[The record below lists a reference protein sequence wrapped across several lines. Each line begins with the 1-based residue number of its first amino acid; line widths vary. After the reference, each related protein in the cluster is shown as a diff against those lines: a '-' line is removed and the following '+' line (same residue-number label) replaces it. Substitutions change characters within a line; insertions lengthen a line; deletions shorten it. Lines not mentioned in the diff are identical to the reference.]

1 MNATLSPE
9 AMMMGTTVPPLEVA
23 LKNYNE
29 RIILAVISL
38 LIALFG
44 FLGNCLV
51 ILAVGLSR
59 KLRTATNVYVVNLSV
74 ADLCTCVFLPWHMV
88 ALLSDGWPLP
98 DWICIITAAVS
109 IIFVGS
115 SILTLALIA
124 LNRLYLIT
132 QPKDKYR
139 SFYTLRNLLATTAFT
154 WILPTLT
161 VCLPLA
167 FGIGSLGYDPQYTRC
182 GPQHLSEADN
192 LHDMIIA
199 SVLYPVPLIIIVVCY
214 YKIFVHI
221 REHTKSMSAKLSSA
235 ASELSSNS
243 QSYPQSSKGGAES
256 HVSQPD
262 TKINRSTPAPK
273 TTGAMQKG
281 LSRRQVEITKNLFYV
296 VCAFIICLTP
306 YSVGLMVP
314 GSDHFVP
321 YAGAILLINSCIN
334 PVIYQVKHPYF
345 RATFTAIIHCRF
357 HDIQEP
363 VPLLRAALS
372 SRSASPVNCK

>member
-1 MNATLSPE
+1 MNSTISAPAPPTKEAALS
-9 AMMMGTTVPPLEVA
+9 
-23 LKNYNE
+23 NYNE
-29 RIILAVISL
+29 RILLALISL
-38 LIALFG
+38 VIALFG

-51 ILAVGLSR
+51 ILSVALSR

-74 ADLCTCVFLPWHMV
+74 ADLCTCLFLPWHMV
-88 ALLSDGWPLP
+88 ALLCTEGWPLP
-98 DWICIITAAVS
+98 DWICAITAAVS

-115 SILTLALIA
+115 SILTLACIA

-139 SFYTLRNLLATTAFT
+139 SFYTLRNLLVTTILT

-182 GPQHLSEADN
+182 GPQHLTEADN

-199 SVLYPVPLIIIVVCY
+199 SVLYPIPLVIIIYCY
-214 YKIFVHI
+214 SKIFVHI
-221 REHTKSMSAKLSSA
+221 RRHTKTMSAKISSA
-235 ASELSSNS
+235 NSEISSS
-243 QSYPQSSKGGAES
+243 SFPKSSKAPPTQNT
-256 HVSQPD
+256 SQPNLNNS
-262 TKINRSTPAPK
+262 IAPPAPK
-273 TTGAMQKG
+273 PPAQQSSIQKG

-321 YAGAILLINSCIN
+321 YAGAILLLNSCVN
-334 PVIYQVKHPYF
+334 PIIYQIKHPYF
-345 RATFTAIIHCRF
+345 RSTFSAILHCRLG
-357 HDIQEP
+357 DIQEP

-372 SRSASPVNCK
+372 QRSSSPVQCK

>member
-1 MNATLSPE
+1 MN
-9 AMMMGTTVPPLEVA
+9 GTAEIPTKVPA
-23 LKNYNE
+23 LTNYNE
-29 RIILAVISL
+29 RILLAFISL
-38 LIALFG
+38 VIALFG
-44 FLGNCLV
+44 FLGNSLV

-59 KLRTATNVYVVNLSV
+59 KLRTATNVYVLNLSV
-74 ADLCTCVFLPWHMV
+74 ADLLVCLFLPWHMV
-88 ALLSDGWPLP
+88 ALLNVDGWPLP
-98 DWICIITAAVS
+98 DWICAVTAAVS

-115 SILTLALIA
+115 SILTLACIA

-167 FGIGSLGYDPQYTRC
+167 FGIGSLGYDAQYTRC
-182 GPQHLSEADN
+182 GPQHLTESDN

-199 SVLYPVPLIIIVVCY
+199 SVLYPIPLVIIIYCY
-214 YKIFVHI
+214 CKIFLHI
-221 REHTKSMSAKLSSA
+221 RRHTKTMSAKISTANSEISGGSS
-235 ASELSSNS
+235 SFPKSSNKPGPPS
-243 QSYPQSSKGGAES
+243 NNTSEPNLMANRTTAPPKPVSS
-256 HVSQPD
+256 
-262 TKINRSTPAPK
+262 I
-273 TTGAMQKG
+273 QKG
-281 LSRRQVEITKNLFYV
+281 LSKRQVEITKNLFYV
-296 VCAFIICLTP
+296 VCAFILCLTP

-321 YAGAILLINSCIN
+321 YAGAILLLNSCIN

-345 RATFTAIIHCRF
+345 RSTFSAILHCKF

-372 SRSASPVNCK
+372 TRSSSPVPCK